1 MCIQSV
7 KPTELHGADCSLNLG
22 HAVVPSQDFRSVAAR
37 RLMFDN
43 GLSMITHQP
52 GHLGDLLVISDKHT
66 SLAARD
72 RLGFRE
78 REDTAVAD
86 RPNGTPF
93 IARAWRLRA
102 VFDDFQLA
110 RACESNQRVHI
121 GWMSEE
127 VHRDD
132 GPSKVRDGCGRG
144 LWIEGKGAV
153 IDVRENWYGV
163 VHQYGGR
170 CCRER

>member
-1 MCIQSV
+1 
-7 KPTELHGADCSLNLG
+7 
-22 HAVVPSQDFRSVAAR
+22 
-37 RLMFDN
+37 
-43 GLSMITHQP
+43 
-52 GHLGDLLVISDKHT
+52 
-66 SLAARD
+66 
-72 RLGFRE
+72 GFRE

-170 CCRER
+170 CCRERIRRHDHLLAWLDSNGDDRRMERRSRRIERDGKTSVVV